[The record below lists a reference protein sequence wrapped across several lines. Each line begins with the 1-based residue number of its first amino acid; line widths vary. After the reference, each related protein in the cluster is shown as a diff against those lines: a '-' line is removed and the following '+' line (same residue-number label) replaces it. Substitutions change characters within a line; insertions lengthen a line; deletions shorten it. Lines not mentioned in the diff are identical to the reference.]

1 MDYMP
6 NHILT
11 IDTMDE
17 MIEDVSTIKL
27 NTYIRMVKDR
37 DNISD

>member
-1 MDYMP
+1 MP

-17 MIEDVSTIKL
+17 MLENISTIKL
-27 NTYIRMVKDR
+27 NTYIRMVKDK

>member
-1 MDYMP
+1 MP